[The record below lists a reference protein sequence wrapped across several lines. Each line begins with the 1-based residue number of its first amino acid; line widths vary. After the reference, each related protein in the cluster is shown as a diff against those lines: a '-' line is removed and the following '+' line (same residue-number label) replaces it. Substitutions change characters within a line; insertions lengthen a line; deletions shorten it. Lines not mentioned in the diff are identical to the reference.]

1 MLELVISP
9 AQKEMVKSIIMNH
22 HSYVPTTASVGRRI
36 DWLIHYENRIVGM
49 IGLGSSVYPP
59 PKDLLNYLQT
69 SKSDY
74 KTIFN
79 NIANN
84 WRFCMSERIPNL
96 GTRILK
102 ELRTQAPIEWKRKY
116 NNDLTHIITF
126 VGANKDRKSTRLN
139 SSHSQ
144 QSRMPSS
151 A

>member
-9 AQKEMVKSIIMNH
+9 AQKEMVKSIITNH

-49 IGLGSSVYPP
+49 IGIGSSVYPP
-59 PKDLLNYLQT
+59 PKDLLHYLQT

-102 ELRTQAPIEWKRKY
+102 ELRIQAPIEWKRKY

-126 VGANKDRKSTRLN
+126 VGANKN
-139 SSHSQ
+139 G
-144 QSRMPSS
+144 
-151 A
+151 AV